1 MGSHA
6 AGRLFLFG
14 GNFMARATDGASGP
28 ALGKPARVP
37 ASGLTSPGGERAK
50 GAEKPAARPSRSAV
64 RRLPRVWTVA
74 LQFLSDV
81 RAEMNRVAWPDRQ
94 TVIASTIVVV
104 FVLVVTAIYLGL
116 WDYLFATLFTSV
128 FK

>member
-1 MGSHA
+1 
-6 AGRLFLFG
+6 
-14 GNFMARATDGASGP
+14 MARATDGASGP

-50 GAEKPAARPSRSAV
+50 GAEKPARSGRLPA

-74 LQFLSDV
+74 LQFLNEV

-94 TVIASTIVVV
+94 TVIASTVVVV
-104 FVLVVTAIYLGL
+104 FVLVVTSLYLGL